1 MSKGFEKVLAC
12 FKEMD
17 FHPKLSEFEDRLRM
31 QKLVFLL
38 QKTGVD
44 CGFKFAL
51 NARGPYSIS
60 LSDQL
65 FKHPAELSKLQ
76 TSCKLSSSE
85 KQGVEAVKKLFGL
98 KPAHLEVGTT
108 YLYLTDEEK
117 LSVDEVFKRLKKLK
131 PFISDADLAV
141 GVSKAKELT
150 FKPTGEDLREMAK
163 ETALWDA
170 LSDEAFAKTEG
181 S

>member
-1 MSKGFEKVLAC
+1 MSERFEKVLAC

-38 QKTGVD
+38 QKVGVD

-51 NARGPYSIS
+51 NARGPYSIG
-60 LSDQL
+60 LADQ
-65 FKHPAELSKLQ
+65 FFTHKQELAKLDAG
-76 TSCKLSSSE
+76 CKLSSTE
-85 KQGVEAVKKLFGL
+85 KKEVAEVKKIFGL
-98 KPAHLEVGTT
+98 KAAHLEAGTT

-117 LSVDEVFKRLKKLK
+117 LEPYEAFKRVKKLK
-131 PFISDADLAV
+131 PFISDGDLAV

-150 FKPTGEDLREMAK
+150 FKPTEEDLKWLREENK
-163 ETALWDA
+163 LWDR
-170 LSDEAFAKTEG
+170 LSGDGLKDW
-181 S
+181 